1 MEKLQA
7 TRGEAF
13 VTQAIQLGMNVAG
26 DLAKV
31 GGIAGLVAGE
41 TETAILALGM
51 GVLGDM
57 CGEAA
62 RWSQPYHVER
72 PPYVAQK
79 MRVYEAIAEPFLN
92 LFRSYRSQIP
102 RVYRNSV

>member
-13 VTQAIQLGMNVAG
+13 VTQAIQLGMNV
-26 DLAKV
+26 
-31 GGIAGLVAGE
+31 AGLVAGE